1 MWKIGRFDPVR
12 SVRFLSYILLTMFL
26 NKHKVLLIFP

>member
-1 MWKIGRFDPVR
+1 MWKIRRFDPVR

-26 NKHKVLLIFP
+26 NKHKVFSVFP